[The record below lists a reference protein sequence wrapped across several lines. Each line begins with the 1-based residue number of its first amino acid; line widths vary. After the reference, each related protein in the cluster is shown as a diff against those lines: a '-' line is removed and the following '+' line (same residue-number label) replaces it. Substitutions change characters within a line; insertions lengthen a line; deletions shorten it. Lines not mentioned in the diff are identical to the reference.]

1 MRPLKKKAKLTIC
14 EVHPRKRFTIPA
26 VMEGTFWQ
34 VGICTL
40 LDNLFRYQLQMA
52 PTVRPRYQQVL
63 SKGELSIYKT
73 WIVCTQVTSSKP
85 QGFGYY
91 SKFGLILSE
100 NPKKSRPKTR
110 RPWRNPTDVTDSD
123 KMQHGCPP
131 CPRTSSTT
139 LIFFFQ
145 EIYDH

>member
-1 MRPLKKKAKLTIC
+1 
-14 EVHPRKRFTIPA
+14 
-26 VMEGTFWQ
+26 
-34 VGICTL
+34 
-40 LDNLFRYQLQMA
+40 MA

-100 NPKKSRPKTR
+100 NPKKSRPKPGDPDGIPLMLLTVTR
-110 RPWRNPTDVTDSD
+110 CSMVVPLVHALLQQPLFFFSRNLRPL
-123 KMQHGCPP
+123 
-131 CPRTSSTT
+131 TSSLTAA
-139 LIFFFQ
+139 LNRV
-145 EIYDH
+145 H